1 MTSIIMW
8 ISFCFNKKIWFA
20 FCFCYSYI
28 WVFLLVYVA
37 VQGLVSVQ
45 FPRVSPRARQFPAGA
60 VAVWQVESDF
70 VCLRFRPV
78 REQARHHGL
87 DSCRWFF
94 ILLARSS
101 ALISRTGRATRASSR
116 AVGSVRSWADTRP
129 GIGFPVLDFAVEFA
143 VLCRKV
149 SISSVSHSH
158 CQERAR
164 GAESFP
170 FCLRFALG
178 FLVAVLFCCFSR
190 SCACR
195 AQSLIAAD
203 QLVVPSA
210 CIFMPFVIILLP
222 RTVISWFSS
231 ILIEGACRKKSILFL
246 SHQIKD

>member
-1 MTSIIMW
+1 MTSIIKSRSVS
-8 ISFCFNKKIWFA
+8 IKKIWFA

-164 GAESFP
+164 GS
-170 FCLRFALG
+170 
-178 FLVAVLFCCFSR
+178 
-190 SCACR
+190 ACR
-195 AQSLIAAD
+195 
-203 QLVVPSA
+203 VVPLLSPFRA
-210 CIFMPFVIILLP
+210 GISGSRFVLLFFQIMRVQGSVSLPLISWWFRAPECRSIFMPFFIILLP
-222 RTVISWFSS
+222 RTVISWCSS
-231 ILIEGACRKKSILFL
+231 ILILWGWL
-246 SHQIKD
+246 